1 MFMNYVNENL
11 ENNLFAGGKFNV
23 GELVKLGGAEV
34 LSDCA
39 YIVALQALKVV
50 PIPEPFK
57 KGIGLVAW
65 GVGSGVLAATTYTAT
80 KAGCYEYLGNVGE
93 IISDCKA
100 TFSALKRNKKTE
112 QNVEIVTVEENM

>member
-1 MFMNYVNENL
+1 MFMNYVSENL
-11 ENNLFAGGKFNV
+11 ENNMFAGGKFHA
-23 GELVKLGGAEV
+23 GEIAKLGAAEV

-39 YIVALQALKVV
+39 YVVALQALKVV

-65 GVGSGVLAATTYTAT
+65 GVGSGVLAATAYTAT
-80 KAGCYEYLGNVGE
+80 KAGCYEYLTNVGE

-112 QNVEIVTVEENM
+112 QNVETATAEENM